1 MPWFKKNLR
10 QWLNRF
16 SLRAC
21 FLTLFFSGYSKKA
34 PGTIGSLVA
43 LLLGLPILIFSANTL
58 FLAAI
63 LIGLIAIAQIDK
75 EEEESKIHDSSYIV
89 IDELVGMWLAM
100 AISGLSLA
108 GVILSFIFFR
118 IYDIT
123 KPSLIGKIDKE
134 VKGGLGVVADDALAG
149 VLAGLSVLL
158 AINILGFFN
167 IKL

>member
-1 MPWFKKNLR
+1 MDK
-10 QWLNRF
+10 F

-43 LLLGLPILIFSANTL
+43 LLLGLPVLIFSANTL

-108 GVILSFIFFR
+108 GVVLSFIFFR

>member
-1 MPWFKKNLR
+1 MDKFG
-10 QWLNRF
+10 
-16 SLRAC
+16 LRAC

-58 FLAAI
+58 FLGAV

-75 EEEESKIHDSSYIV
+75 EEEESKIHDSSHIV

-108 GVILSFIFFR
+108 GVVLSFIFFR

-149 VLAGLSVLL
+149 ILAGLSALL
-158 AINILGFFN
+158 VIYILGFFN

>member
-1 MPWFKKNLR
+1 MDK
-10 QWLNRF
+10 F

-58 FLAAI
+58 FLGAI
-63 LIGLIAIAQIDK
+63 FIGLIAIAQIDK
-75 EEEESKIHDSSYIV
+75 EEEESKRHDSSYIV

-108 GVILSFIFFR
+108 GVVLSFIFFR

-149 VLAGLSVLL
+149 VLAGLSALL
-158 AINILGFFN
+158 VIHILGFFN
-167 IKL
+167 IKF

>member
-1 MPWFKKNLR
+1 MNK
-10 QWLNRF
+10 F

-43 LLLGLPILIFSANTL
+43 LLLGLPVLIFSANTL
-58 FLAAI
+58 FLAAVF
-63 LIGLIAIAQIDK
+63 IGLIAISQIDK

>member
-1 MPWFKKNLR
+1 M
-10 QWLNRF
+10 
-16 SLRAC
+16 
-21 FLTLFFSGYSKKA
+21 
-34 PGTIGSLVA
+34 
-43 LLLGLPILIFSANTL
+43 LLGLPVLIFSANTL
-58 FLAAI
+58 FLAAV

-108 GVILSFIFFR
+108 GVVLSFIFFR

-123 KPSLIGKIDKE
+123 KLSLIGKIDKE

-158 AINILGFFN
+158 VINILGFFN

>member
-1 MPWFKKNLR
+1 M
-10 QWLNRF
+10 
-16 SLRAC
+16 
-21 FLTLFFSGYSKKA
+21 
-34 PGTIGSLVA
+34 
-43 LLLGLPILIFSANTL
+43 LLGLPILIFSANTL
-58 FLAAI
+58 FLGAI
-63 LIGLIAIAQIDK
+63 FIGLIAITQIDK

-108 GVILSFIFFR
+108 GVVLSFIFFR

-149 VLAGLSVLL
+149 VLAGLSALL
-158 AINILGFFN
+158 VISVLGFFN
-167 IKL
+167 IKF

>member
-1 MPWFKKNLR
+1 M
-10 QWLNRF
+10 
-16 SLRAC
+16 
-21 FLTLFFSGYSKKA
+21 
-34 PGTIGSLVA
+34 A
-43 LLLGLPILIFSANTL
+43 LLLGLPVLAFSANTL
-58 FLAAI
+58 FLGAI
-63 LIGLIAIAQIDK
+63 FVGLIAIAQIDK
-75 EEEESKIHDSSYIV
+75 EEEETKRHDSSYIV

-149 VLAGLSVLL
+149 VLAGLSALL
-158 AINILGFFN
+158 VINILGFFN
-167 IKL
+167 IKS

>member
-1 MPWFKKNLR
+1 MDK
-10 QWLNRF
+10 F

-43 LLLGLPILIFSANTL
+43 LLLGLPVLIFSANTL

-108 GVILSFIFFR
+108 GVVLSFIFFR

-149 VLAGLSVLL
+149 VLAGLSTLL
-158 AINILGFFN
+158 VINILGFFN

>member
-1 MPWFKKNLR
+1 M
-10 QWLNRF
+10 
-16 SLRAC
+16 
-21 FLTLFFSGYSKKA
+21 
-34 PGTIGSLVA
+34 
-43 LLLGLPILIFSANTL
+43 LLGLPILIFSANTL
-58 FLAAI
+58 FLAAV
-63 LIGLIAIAQIDK
+63 LIGLIAITQIDK

-108 GVILSFIFFR
+108 DVILSFIFFR
-118 IYDIT
+118 FYDIT

-158 AINILGFFN
+158 VINILGFFN

>member
-1 MPWFKKNLR
+1 MNK
-10 QWLNRF
+10 F

-43 LLLGLPILIFSANTL
+43 LLLGLPVLIFSANTL
-58 FLAAI
+58 FLAAV

-149 VLAGLSVLL
+149 VLSGLSVLL
-158 AINILGFFN
+158 VINILGFFN

>member
-1 MPWFKKNLR
+1 MDK
-10 QWLNRF
+10 F

-108 GVILSFIFFR
+108 GVVLSFIFFR
-118 IYDIT
+118 VYDIT

-149 VLAGLSVLL
+149 VLAGLSALL
-158 AINILGFFN
+158 VIHILGFFN

>member
-1 MPWFKKNLR
+1 MDK
-10 QWLNRF
+10 F

-21 FLTLFFSGYSKKA
+21 FLTLFFSGYFKKA

-58 FLAAI
+58 FLGAI
-63 LIGLIAIAQIDK
+63 FVGLIAITQIDK

-108 GVILSFIFFR
+108 GVVLSFIFFR

-123 KPSLIGKIDKE
+123 KPSLIGRIDKE

-149 VLAGLSVLL
+149 VLAGLSALL
-158 AINILGFFN
+158 VIHILGFFN
-167 IKL
+167 IKF

>member
-1 MPWFKKNLR
+1 MDK
-10 QWLNRF
+10 F

-43 LLLGLPILIFSANTL
+43 LLLGLPVLIFSANTL
-58 FLAAI
+58 FLGAI
-63 LIGLIAIAQIDK
+63 FIGLIAIAQIDK
-75 EEEESKIHDSSYIV
+75 EEEESKIHDSSHIV

-149 VLAGLSVLL
+149 VLAGLSALL
-158 AINILGFFN
+158 VINVLGFFN

>member
-1 MPWFKKNLR
+1 M
-10 QWLNRF
+10 
-16 SLRAC
+16 
-21 FLTLFFSGYSKKA
+21 
-34 PGTIGSLVA
+34 
-43 LLLGLPILIFSANTL
+43 LLGLPILIFSANTL
-58 FLAAI
+58 FLAAV
-63 LIGLIAIAQIDK
+63 LIGLIATTQIDK

-108 GVILSFIFFR
+108 GVVLSFIFFR

-123 KPSLIGKIDKE
+123 KPSFIGKIDKE

-149 VLAGLSVLL
+149 VLAGLSALL

>member
-1 MPWFKKNLR
+1 MDK
-10 QWLNRF
+10 F

-43 LLLGLPILIFSANTL
+43 LLLGLPVLIFSANTL
-58 FLAAI
+58 FLGAVFFGVFAI
-63 LIGLIAIAQIDK
+63 TQIDK
-75 EEEESKIHDSSYIV
+75 EEEETKRHDSSYIV

-108 GVILSFIFFR
+108 GVVLSFIFFR

-123 KPSLIGKIDKE
+123 KPSLIGRIDKE

-149 VLAGLSVLL
+149 VLAGLSALL
-158 AINILGFFN
+158 VIHILGFFN

>member
-1 MPWFKKNLR
+1 MDK
-10 QWLNRF
+10 F

-43 LLLGLPILIFSANTL
+43 LLLGLPVLIFSANTL
-58 FLAAI
+58 FLGAI
-63 LIGLIAIAQIDK
+63 FIGLIAITQIDK
-75 EEEESKIHDSSYIV
+75 EEEETKRHDSSYIV

-108 GVILSFIFFR
+108 SVVLSFIFFR

-149 VLAGLSVLL
+149 VLAGLSALL
-158 AINILGFFN
+158 VIHILGFFN

>member
-1 MPWFKKNLR
+1 MDKFN
-10 QWLNRF
+10 
-16 SLRAC
+16 LRAC

-43 LLLGLPILIFSANTL
+43 LLLGLPVLIFSANTL
-58 FLAAI
+58 FLGAVFV
-63 LIGLIAIAQIDK
+63 GLIAITQIDK
-75 EEEESKIHDSSYIV
+75 EEEETKRHDSSYIV

-158 AINILGFFN
+158 VIHILGFFN
-167 IKL
+167 IKF

>member
-1 MPWFKKNLR
+1 M
-10 QWLNRF
+10 
-16 SLRAC
+16 
-21 FLTLFFSGYSKKA
+21 
-34 PGTIGSLVA
+34 
-43 LLLGLPILIFSANTL
+43 LLGLPVLIFSANTL

-63 LIGLIAIAQIDK
+63 LIGLIAIAQINK
-75 EEEESKIHDSSYIV
+75 EEESKIHDSSYIV

-158 AINILGFFN
+158 VINILGFFN

>member
-1 MPWFKKNLR
+1 M
-10 QWLNRF
+10 
-16 SLRAC
+16 
-21 FLTLFFSGYSKKA
+21 
-34 PGTIGSLVA
+34 
-43 LLLGLPILIFSANTL
+43 LLGLPVLIFSANTL
-58 FLAAI
+58 FLGAVFV
-63 LIGLIAIAQIDK
+63 GLIAITQIDK
-75 EEEESKIHDSSYIV
+75 EEEETKRHDSSYIV

-134 VKGGLGVVADDALAG
+134 IKGGLGVVADDALAG
-149 VLAGLSVLL
+149 VLAGLSALL
-158 AINILGFFN
+158 VIHILGFFN

>member
-1 MPWFKKNLR
+1 MDK
-10 QWLNRF
+10 F

-58 FLAAI
+58 FLGAVFV
-63 LIGLIAIAQIDK
+63 GLIAITQIDK
-75 EEEESKIHDSSYIV
+75 EEEETKRHDSSYIV
-89 IDELVGMWLAM
+89 IDELVGMWSAM

-108 GVILSFIFFR
+108 GVVLSFIFFR

-123 KPSLIGKIDKE
+123 KPSLIGRIDKE

-149 VLAGLSVLL
+149 VLAGLSALL
-158 AINILGFFN
+158 IIHILGFFN
-167 IKL
+167 IKF

>member
-1 MPWFKKNLR
+1 MNK
-10 QWLNRF
+10 F
-16 SLRAC
+16 SLRTC

-58 FLAAI
+58 FLAAV

-149 VLAGLSVLL
+149 ILAGLSVLL
-158 AINILGFFN
+158 VINILGFFN

>member
-1 MPWFKKNLR
+1 MDKFN
-10 QWLNRF
+10 
-16 SLRAC
+16 LRAC

-43 LLLGLPILIFSANTL
+43 LLLGLPVLIFSANTL
-58 FLAAI
+58 FLGAI
-63 LIGLIAIAQIDK
+63 FVGLIAIAQIDK

-108 GVILSFIFFR
+108 GVVLSFIFFR

-123 KPSLIGKIDKE
+123 KPSLIGRIDKE

-149 VLAGLSVLL
+149 VLAGLSALL
-158 AINILGFFN
+158 VIHILGFFN
-167 IKL
+167 IKF

>member
-1 MPWFKKNLR
+1 MNK
-10 QWLNRF
+10 F
-16 SLRAC
+16 SLRTC

-58 FLAAI
+58 FLAAV

-100 AISGLSLA
+100 AISGLSLV
-108 GVILSFIFFR
+108 GVVLSFIFFR

>member
-1 MPWFKKNLR
+1 MDK
-10 QWLNRF
+10 F

-43 LLLGLPILIFSANTL
+43 LLLGLPVLIFSANTL
-58 FLAAI
+58 FLAAVF
-63 LIGLIAIAQIDK
+63 IGLIAIAQIDK
-75 EEEESKIHDSSYIV
+75 EEEESKVHDSSYIV

-108 GVILSFIFFR
+108 GVVLSFIFFR

-123 KPSLIGKIDKE
+123 KLSLIGKIDKE

-149 VLAGLSVLL
+149 VLAGLSALL
-158 AINILGFFN
+158 VIHILGFFN

>member
-1 MPWFKKNLR
+1 MDK
-10 QWLNRF
+10 F

-43 LLLGLPILIFSANTL
+43 LLLGLPVLIFSANTL
-58 FLAAI
+58 FLAAV
-63 LIGLIAIAQIDK
+63 LIGLIAITQIDK

-108 GVILSFIFFR
+108 GVVLSFIFFR

-149 VLAGLSVLL
+149 VLAGLSALL
-158 AINILGFFN
+158 VIHILGFFN

>member
-1 MPWFKKNLR
+1 MDKFG
-10 QWLNRF
+10 
-16 SLRAC
+16 LRAC

-43 LLLGLPILIFSANTL
+43 LLLGLPVLIFSANTL
-58 FLAAI
+58 FLGAV

-108 GVILSFIFFR
+108 GVVLSFIFFR

-158 AINILGFFN
+158 VIHILGFFN

>member
-1 MPWFKKNLR
+1 MDK
-10 QWLNRF
+10 F

-43 LLLGLPILIFSANTL
+43 LLLGLPVLIFSANTL
-58 FLAAI
+58 FLGAI
-63 LIGLIAIAQIDK
+63 FIGLIAIAQIDK
-75 EEEESKIHDSSYIV
+75 EEEESKIHDSSHIV

-108 GVILSFIFFR
+108 GVVLSFIFFR

-149 VLAGLSVLL
+149 VLAGLSALL

>member
-1 MPWFKKNLR
+1 MNK
-10 QWLNRF
+10 F

-34 PGTIGSLVA
+34 PGTVGSLIA
-43 LLLGLPILIFSANTL
+43 LLLGLPVLIFSANTL
-58 FLAAI
+58 FLAAV

-108 GVILSFIFFR
+108 GVVLSFIFFR

-149 VLAGLSVLL
+149 VLAGLSALL
-158 AINILGFFN
+158 TINILGFFN

>member
-1 MPWFKKNLR
+1 M
-10 QWLNRF
+10 
-16 SLRAC
+16 
-21 FLTLFFSGYSKKA
+21 
-34 PGTIGSLVA
+34 
-43 LLLGLPILIFSANTL
+43 LLGLPILIFSANTL
-58 FLAAI
+58 FLGAI
-63 LIGLIAIAQIDK
+63 FVGLIAIAQIDK

-108 GVILSFIFFR
+108 GVVLSFIFFR
-118 IYDIT
+118 VYDIT

-149 VLAGLSVLL
+149 VLAGLSALL
-158 AINILGFFN
+158 VIHILGFFN

>member
-1 MPWFKKNLR
+1 MNK
-10 QWLNRF
+10 F

-43 LLLGLPILIFSANTL
+43 LLLGLPVLIFSANTL
-58 FLAAI
+58 FLAAV

-149 VLAGLSVLL
+149 VLAGLSTLL
-158 AINILGFFN
+158 VINILRFFN

>member
-1 MPWFKKNLR
+1 MDK
-10 QWLNRF
+10 F

-21 FLTLFFSGYSKKA
+21 FLTLFFSGYFKKA

-43 LLLGLPILIFSANTL
+43 LLLGLPVLIFSANTL
-58 FLAAI
+58 FLAAV

-89 IDELVGMWLAM
+89 VDELVGMWLAM

-108 GVILSFIFFR
+108 GVVLSFIFFR

-158 AINILGFFN
+158 IINILGFVN

>member
-1 MPWFKKNLR
+1 MDK
-10 QWLNRF
+10 F

-58 FLAAI
+58 FLAAV
-63 LIGLIAIAQIDK
+63 LIGLIAITQIDK

-134 VKGGLGVVADDALAG
+134 IKGGLGVVADDALAG
-149 VLAGLSVLL
+149 VLAGLSALL
-158 AINILGFFN
+158 VINILGFFN

>member
-1 MPWFKKNLR
+1 MDKFN
-10 QWLNRF
+10 
-16 SLRAC
+16 LRAC

-58 FLAAI
+58 FLGAVFV
-63 LIGLIAIAQIDK
+63 GLIAIAQIDK
-75 EEEESKIHDSSYIV
+75 EEEETKRHDSSYIV

-108 GVILSFIFFR
+108 GVVLSFIFFR

-149 VLAGLSVLL
+149 VLAGLSALL
-158 AINILGFFN
+158 VIHILGFFN

>member
-1 MPWFKKNLR
+1 MDK
-10 QWLNRF
+10 F

-58 FLAAI
+58 FLGAI
-63 LIGLIAIAQIDK
+63 FVGLIAITQIDK
-75 EEEESKIHDSSYIV
+75 EEEESKVHDSSYIV
-89 IDELVGMWLAM
+89 IDELVGMWIAM

-123 KPSLIGKIDKE
+123 KPSLIGTIDKE

-158 AINILGFFN
+158 VISVLGFFN
-167 IKL
+167 IKF

>member
-1 MPWFKKNLR
+1 MDK
-10 QWLNRF
+10 F

-58 FLAAI
+58 FLGAVFV
-63 LIGLIAIAQIDK
+63 GLIAIAQIDK
-75 EEEESKIHDSSYIV
+75 EEEETKRHDSSYIV

-149 VLAGLSVLL
+149 ILAGLSALL
-158 AINILGFFN
+158 VISVLGFFN
-167 IKL
+167 IKF

>member
-1 MPWFKKNLR
+1 MNK
-10 QWLNRF
+10 F
-16 SLRAC
+16 SLRTC

-58 FLAAI
+58 FLAAV
-63 LIGLIAIAQIDK
+63 LIGLIAITQIDK

-134 VKGGLGVVADDALAG
+134 IKGGLGVVADDALAG